1 MAPKK
6 KGQKMD
12 LNAFLADDATGSG
25 SWADEM
31 DALPSGPSMAPKED
45 GPGIGG
51 SHLTRNMR
59 GGPDGGFGGRGGF
72 GDERPQRVEVPI
84 PTAPP
89 YTAFVGNLTFETSEQ
104 DVAAF
109 FEGLG
114 VKSIRLVSGQDGKPR
129 GFGYVEFNAV
139 DDLKNALTA
148 TGNDLAGRPVRIS
161 VAEAQQSRFG
171 RADEASTWER
181 TGPLPSLGGRDGGR
195 GFGGGFGGASSR
207 GGFGEEVERDAPLRG
222 GKFTPSAPSEPRRSA
237 SGGMAGGVGF
247 SGYERAGRIMAPE
260 PEVERDGPIRGGK
273 FVPSEPAA
281 PAPRRMFSDR
291 EPSRADEG
299 SWERRG
305 PLAGGPPAGASERR
319 AFGSGFGA
327 RTPSDPPTRRPLN
340 LSARTPSASGS
351 PSEASSGTT
360 TPSAAGA
367 ASSKASP
374 FGAARAVDTATKERE
389 VEEKIAKARAE
400 AAVANAQAPSPAP
413 AAAKPAP
420 AVQEKKE
427 EQSRSEGA
435 WVRRGPLPEKA
446 KAPAAAKPKE
456 VAPPVAAKDA
466 PPHQQQQEKRK
477 EGGFSFANA
486 AAALDEIEQ
495 GDN

>member
-12 LNAFLADDATGSG
+12 LNAFLADNDTGSG

-31 DALPSGPSMAPKED
+31 DALPSGPSMAPRED

-59 GGPDGGFGGRGGF
+59 DRGGPDGARGGF
-72 GDERPQRVEVPI
+72 GGFGDDRPQRAEVPI

-89 YTAFVGNLTFETSEQ
+89 YTAFVGNLSFETGEQ

-109 FEGLG
+109 FDGLG

-181 TGPLPSLGGRDGGR
+181 TGPLPSLGGRERTG
-195 GFGGGFGGASSR
+195 GFGGGFGSSR
-207 GGFGEEVERDAPLRG
+207 GGFDEVERDAPLRG
-222 GKFTPSAPSEPRRSA
+222 GKFVASAPPPERRQNT
-237 SGGMAGGVGF
+237 GGVGF
-247 SGYERAGRIMAPE
+247 SNYERSGRIMAPE

-273 FVPSEPAA
+273 FVPSAPPASEG
-281 PAPRRMFSDR
+281 RRMFSDR

-305 PLAGGPPAGASERR
+305 PLSGGPPAGSERR
-319 AFGSGFGA
+319 SFGSGFGA
-327 RTPSDPPTRRPLN
+327 GGASEAPTRRPLN
-340 LSARTPSASGS
+340 LSARTTSASGS
-351 PSEASSGTT
+351 PSEASSASGA
-360 TPSAAGA
+360 TPS
-367 ASSKASP
+367 SRASP

-389 VEEKIAKARAE
+389 MEEKIAKQRAE
-400 AAVANAQAPSPAP
+400 AAAAAAAPAP
-413 AAAKPAP
+413 AKREIEP
-420 AVQEKKE
+420 KKE
-427 EQSRSEGA
+427 REQEQSRSDGA
-435 WVRRGPLPEKA
+435 WTRRGPLPE

-456 VAPPVAAKDA
+456 VAPAVASKDA
-466 PPHQQQQEKRK
+466 PPHQQSEKKK